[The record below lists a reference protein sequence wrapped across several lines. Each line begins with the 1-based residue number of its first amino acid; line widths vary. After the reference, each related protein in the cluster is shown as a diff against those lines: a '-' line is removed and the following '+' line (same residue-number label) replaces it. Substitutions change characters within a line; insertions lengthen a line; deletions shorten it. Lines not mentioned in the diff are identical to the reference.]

1 METEDVQKAHFYP
14 KKYFYSSVREIR
26 KAHTH
31 KIKFKAICDK
41 LWKRG
46 SKNCQIIFL
55 TKDPLSNSIQK

>member
-1 METEDVQKAHFYP
+1 MS
-14 KKYFYSSVREIR
+14 KKHTFTLKNIFIGSVREIR